1 MNAWDMTEEELQKK
15 GAGNTAKE
23 ICQQPDTWEK
33 SLGILKEQ
41 GDRLAAF
48 LDPVMK
54 KHAIRVI
61 FTGAG
66 TSAFVGDFVAPFLRE
81 QVGGNFV
88 SIATTDIVP
97 APLSYLRRD
106 VPTLLVSFAR
116 SGNSPE
122 SVGAF
127 DLAETLVDDISQLV
141 ITCNPEG
148 ALAKQAKDAKNG
160 FVLLTPPE
168 TDDLG
173 FAMTSSFTNMALM
186 ALMVFDPE
194 HFEENAKTV
203 RHVADCG
210 RRVLAGGNGAK
221 EMAELG
227 RKGFERMAF
236 LGSGALQGLA
246 RETHLKVLELTGGRI
261 AATWESIMG
270 FRHGPKSI
278 LTDNTLV
285 VLWLSSNPYTHI
297 YDLDFLQE
305 LRGDAKNFTV
315 VAVGAAPDE
324 EAAKLADIYIALDP
338 EAGESWAGD
347 GFLALG
353 YVLYDHILAL
363 AASMAHGVAPDTPC
377 PSGSVN
383 RVVKGVTIHPFQA

>member
-1 MNAWDMTEEELQKK
+1 MNAWNMTEEELRAK

-33 SLGILKEQ
+33 SLVILKEQ
-41 GDRLAAF
+41 QGKLRAF
-48 LDPVMK
+48 LGPIMK
-54 KHAIRVI
+54 KHGVRVI

-81 QVGGNFV
+81 RVGGSFA

-97 APLSYLRRD
+97 APLSYLRRK

-127 DLAETLVDDISQLV
+127 DLAEELVEDISQLV

-148 ALAKQAKDAKNG
+148 ALAKRAKAAKNG

-186 ALMVFDPE
+186 ALMVFDE
-194 HFEENAKTV
+194 AHAAENETV
-203 RHVADCG
+203 VRRIAACG
-210 RRVLAGGNGAK
+210 RELLTGENGGK
-221 EMAELG
+221 KLAELG
-227 RKGFERMAF
+227 RRGFDRMAF

-278 LTDNTLV
+278 LTNNTLV
-285 VLWLSSNPYTHI
+285 VLWLSANPYTHV
-297 YDLDFLQE
+297 YDLDFLRE
-305 LRGDAKNFTV
+305 LKGDAQHFTV
-315 VAVGAAPDE
+315 VAVGPAPDKEAE
-324 EAAKLADIYIALDP
+324 ELADVYIALDP
-338 EAGESWAGD
+338 AAKGPWAGD

-363 AASMAHGVAPDTPC
+363 SASLAHGVAPDTPC

-383 RVVKGVTIHPFQA
+383 RVVKGVTIHPFHA